1 MLTVV
6 GTAIFLYGMILVA
19 LFASQRRILFVPN
32 RSRPDLATSGLGG
45 FEVVQAWAE
54 DGLALEGWWHPA
66 SAGKPSFLYFQGNAG
81 HIGMRAEKAAMLVEQ
96 GFGVLL
102 AGYRGYGGNPGHPT
116 EAGLALDAK
125 AWVRSISDLGVA
137 SEDLVL
143 YGESLGSG
151 VVARLA
157 LGVPARAVVLE
168 APYTAVSDI
177 AAARYW
183 FLPVRALVLD
193 KFDTRSIIGDVTS
206 PVLIVH
212 GSEDRLIPLSH
223 GEAVFAKAR
232 EPKRLEV
239 IEGGG
244 HTNLFVS
251 GAVPRIA
258 EFVTRPR
265 GG

>member
-1 MLTVV
+1 MLSVV
-6 GTAIFLYGMILVA
+6 GTAIFLYGMVLVA
-19 LFASQRRILFVPN
+19 LFASQRRILFVPS
-32 RSRPDLATSGLGG
+32 RSRPDLAASGLVG
-45 FEVVQAWAE
+45 FEVVQIRTE

-66 SAGKPSFLYFQGNAG
+66 SDGKPSFLYFQGNAG

-102 AGYRGYGGNPGHPT
+102 AGYRGYGGNPGNPT
-116 EAGLALDAK
+116 EAGLAMDAK
-125 AWVRSISDLGVA
+125 AWVQRISDLGVA
-137 SEDLVL
+137 SDNLVL

-157 LGVPARAVVLE
+157 LQVSARAVVLE

-183 FLPVRALVLD
+183 FLPVRTLVLD
-193 KFDTRSIIGDVTS
+193 KFNTRSIIGEVTS
-206 PVLIVH
+206 PVLVVH
-212 GSEDRLIPLSH
+212 GSEDRLIPISH
-223 GEAVFAKAR
+223 GEAVFEAAR
-232 EPKRLEV
+232 TPKRLEV

-244 HTNLFVS
+244 HTNLFSS

-258 EFVTRPR
+258 EFVTFPP
-265 GG
+265 GA